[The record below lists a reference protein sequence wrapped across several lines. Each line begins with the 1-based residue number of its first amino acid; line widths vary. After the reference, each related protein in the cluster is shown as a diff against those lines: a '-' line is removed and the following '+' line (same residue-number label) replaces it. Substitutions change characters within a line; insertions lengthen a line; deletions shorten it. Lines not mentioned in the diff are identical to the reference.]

1 MEFTHDGIMYRA
13 TVDLIGVG
21 RGNLR
26 SGNALAVDDDCIG
39 ARIQIRHW
47 HCRVPERRCQWERL
61 ARSADRVG
69 HCVGWGCI
77 AMTIAS
83 NAERERPKGCSLT
96 CRDSPILSYT
106 HERLRM
112 QERAA
117 MREHRQPQEQLGC
130 ARASWIFVPS
140 RICVELVGVP
150 SGLVR
155 PNVPR
160 IKEETASTVTLS
172 RSRGL

>member
-1 MEFTHDGIMYRA
+1 MKGGDCFSTAEWETTGRMVWSSRTMVSYRA

-21 RGNLR
+21 RGDLR

-69 HCVGWGCI
+69 HWVGWGCI

-83 NAERERPKGCSLT
+83 VLSCPTHTSDFVCKNERRRC
-96 CRDSPILSYT
+96 
-106 HERLRM
+106 
-112 QERAA
+112 
-117 MREHRQPQEQLGC
+117 
-130 ARASWIFVPS
+130 
-140 RICVELVGVP
+140 
-150 SGLVR
+150 
-155 PNVPR
+155 
-160 IKEETASTVTLS
+160 ASTGSPRSNLGARGLAGSLS
-172 RSRGL
+172 RQGFALNLWACPPD